1 MPVEVVA
8 NGDRLPDRGG
18 DRRLLHRLRRPTNAV
33 KHARATKVM
42 LRAVHEGSRLVVAMV
57 DDGRTVS
64 QNARRDGRASGS
76 PYRRIGVAVPI
87 GSSVLMP
94 GAPSKPAP
102 ARPLLRSQVQCG
114 ADWDRDGCA
123 GNTWVCQPE
132 LAPACSFDLAPPVTG

>member
-1 MPVEVVA
+1 MSAQRRSRPKSLAPNRTPHRPFFRRPATSPLDGGLGPALRDLARQAPVPVEVVA

-76 PYRRIGVAVPI
+76 PYRLIHG
-87 GSSVLMP
+87 
-94 GAPSKPAP
+94 
-102 ARPLLRSQVQCG
+102 
-114 ADWDRDGCA
+114 
-123 GNTWVCQPE
+123 
-132 LAPACSFDLAPPVTG
+132 